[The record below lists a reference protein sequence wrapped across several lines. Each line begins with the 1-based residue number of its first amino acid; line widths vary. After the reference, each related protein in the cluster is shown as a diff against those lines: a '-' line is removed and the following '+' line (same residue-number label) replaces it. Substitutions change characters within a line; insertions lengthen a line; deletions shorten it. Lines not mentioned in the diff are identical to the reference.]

1 MFFFGKFANERRLS
15 KALRKRPLD
24 PDALEALHT
33 ALGERRHEMPWG
45 LLWKMHVDAKK
56 AMDEVGQDSP
66 FWMPLYYIFRSAL
79 GEVQNRSRAT

>member
-24 PDALEALHT
+24 PDALEALDT
-33 ALGERRHEMPWG
+33 ALRERRFELPWG
-45 LLWKMHVDAKK
+45 LLWKIHVDAKK
-56 AMDEVGQDSP
+56 AMDEVGKDSP
-66 FWMPLYYIFRSAL
+66 LWMDLYHIFRTAL